1 MIAGCYYGT
10 QEAYNGLKVYSTWNT
25 DPSRV
30 LTNFATN
37 FGFIYTDM
45 RDIILFAIKDKRTVI
60 RDSDTAGNIF
70 G

>member
-1 MIAGCYYGT
+1 M
-10 QEAYNGLKVYSTWNT
+10 YSTWNT